1 LCKIRV
7 QKEDWGL
14 LSESYTQIV
23 QFDLPVIS
31 DLEEALSLFHL
42 PIEARKKCEF
52 MVQDDWKKT
61 DDGFLA
67 WEHPLHNTGGFDK
80 S

>member
-1 LCKIRV
+1 M
-7 QKEDWGL
+7 GL
-14 LSESYTQIV
+14 LSESYTEIV

-31 DLEEALSLFHL
+31 GLEEAGFSFN
-42 PIEARKKCEF
+42 PPTGAREKCEF

-67 WEHPLHNTGGFDK
+67 WEYPLHNTGGFAK
-80 S
+80 N

>member
-1 LCKIRV
+1 MCKIRV
-7 QKEDWGL
+7 QKEEWGL

-23 QFDLPVIS
+23 QFGLPVMS
-31 DLEEALSLFHL
+31 DLKEAGLSFN
-42 PIEARKKCEF
+42 PPTEAQEKCEF

-61 DDGFLA
+61 EDCFLA

-80 S
+80 N